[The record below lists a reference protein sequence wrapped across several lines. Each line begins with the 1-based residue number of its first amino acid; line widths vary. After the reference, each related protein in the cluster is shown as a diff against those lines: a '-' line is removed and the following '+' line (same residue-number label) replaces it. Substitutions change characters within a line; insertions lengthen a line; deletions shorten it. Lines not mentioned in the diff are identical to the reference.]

1 MRSPACSRQ
10 TKRNFYTQFHTIR
23 ESCFS
28 ASLKKR
34 VSIVEV
40 YGEMLNCKHF
50 RRRIQLE
57 DVEELPLFVPM
68 TYLKRKLKVP
78 FSLSFFN
85 SYYVPVLTYATRV
98 DTLILLPSFPLA
110 HVKFWYITLQMIY
123 NEKYKGYSDY

>member
-1 MRSPACSRQ
+1 M
-10 TKRNFYTQFHTIR
+10 
-23 ESCFS
+23 
-28 ASLKKR
+28 
-34 VSIVEV
+34 
-40 YGEMLNCKHF
+40 
-50 RRRIQLE
+50 
-57 DVEELPLFVPM
+57 EELPLFVPM

-85 SYYVPVLTYATRV
+85 SYYVLTYATRV